1 MSNYDRGF
9 DSLFGGTAIVF
20 VGFATQ
26 LGLTFLVRVLF
37 ARYLSVGAFGLIA
50 LFIATINTVG
60 LISVA
65 GLDVGI
71 GRYLPR
77 FDVGSQ
83 KREDIVRSAVEVA
96 VPLSVGS
103 ALALYLAAGWITEE
117 LAYGPQLRALFIVA
131 AIGTPFFG
139 LKRLAIGA
147 AQGQEQT
154 LPKVLIE
161 NLLAP
166 VAQLVFTVLAVAL
179 GFQLLGFAWA
189 YASGFVLAG
198 VIGAVYLLRR
208 TPLRFVRR
216 GSMHRQLAAFS
227 GPLVVTNVMLSL
239 MGGYLDTFFLGVLDT
254 AASVGTYNTVYP
266 LSQLTMI
273 FLTSFGFLLLPAV
286 SHLDA
291 EAKFDRANHL
301 LEVTT
306 KWVFFLTLPV
316 FFLMFYF
323 PEQTIALTFGAK
335 YTSGAMALSLL
346 VVGFLVH
353 AGFAVAGKGL
363 VAVGETRLVMIDT
376 VVAAVLNIA
385 LNIAFIPR
393 YGFFGAAL
401 ASVISYWLL
410 DALYLYQLRRHTGI
424 VPVSAGLVRVV
435 AITIPVTAVICG
447 AVGRM
452 VVDTVLGV
460 AAVVTLA
467 TVLHL
472 LIVIRY
478 GGLSEEE
485 LAVITKAEEMSG
497 RDLSPVRRTVRG
509 LRR

>member
-1 MSNYDRGF
+1 MSKYDRGF

-26 LGLTFLVRVLF
+26 LGVTFLVRVLF
-37 ARYLSVGAFGLIA
+37 ARYLSVEAFGLIA

-60 LISVA
+60 LVSVA

-77 FDVGSQ
+77 FEVGSE
-83 KREDIVRSAVEVA
+83 KREDVVRSAVEVA
-96 VPLSVGS
+96 VPLSIGAAIS
-103 ALALYLAAGWITEE
+103 LYLAADWITEE
-117 LAYGPQLRALFIVA
+117 LAYRPELRALFIVA

-166 VAQLVFTVLAVAL
+166 VAQLVFTVLAVAY

-198 VIGAVYLLRR
+198 IIGTFYLLRR
-208 TPLRFVRR
+208 TPFQIVRR
-216 GSMHRQLAAFS
+216 GSMHRQLAVFS
-227 GPLVVTNVMLSL
+227 GPLVVTNIMLSL
-239 MGGYLDTFFLGVLDT
+239 MGGYLDTFFLGYLDT

-273 FLTSFGFLLLPAV
+273 FLTSFSFLLLPAV

-291 EAKFDRANHL
+291 EAKFGRANRL
-301 LEVTT
+301 MEVTT

-335 YTSGAMALSLL
+335 YTSGALALSLL
-346 VVGFLVH
+346 VFGFLVH

-385 LNIAFIPR
+385 LNIVLIPR

-401 ASVISYWLL
+401 ASVISYWVL

-424 VPVSAGLVRVV
+424 FPVSSDLLRVV
-435 AITIPVTAVICG
+435 AITVPATAFVCG
-447 AVGRM
+447 GFGRM
-452 VVDTVLGV
+452 VVDTIVGV
-460 AAVVTLA
+460 GAVVTVA
-467 TVLHL
+467 TLLHL
-472 LIVIRY
+472 VIVIRY

-485 LAVITKAEEMSG
+485 LEVITKAEQASG
-497 RDLSPVRRTVRG
+497 RDLSPVRRTVRA

>member
-37 ARYLSVGAFGLIA
+37 ARYLSVEAFGLIA

-60 LISVA
+60 LVSVA

-77 FDVGSQ
+77 FEAGSAQ
-83 KREDIVRSAVEVA
+83 REDVVRSAVEVA
-96 VPLSVGS
+96 VPLTFGS
-103 ALALYLAAGWITEE
+103 ALALYLAADWITEE
-117 LAYGPQLRALFIVA
+117 LAYGPEIQALFIVA

-198 VIGAVYLLRR
+198 IVGTVYLLRH
-208 TPLRFVRR
+208 TPFRLVRR
-216 GSMHRQLAAFS
+216 GSMHRQLAVFS
-227 GPLVVTNVMLSL
+227 GPLVVTNIMLSL

-323 PEQTIALTFGAK
+323 PEQTISLTFGAK
-335 YTSGAMALSLL
+335 YASGAMALSLL
-346 VVGFLVH
+346 VFGFLLH

-385 LNIAFIPR
+385 LNIVLIPR

-401 ASVISYWLL
+401 ASVLSYWVL

-424 VPVSAGLVRVV
+424 LPVSLDLLRVLALTIPATGLV
-435 AITIPVTAVICG
+435 CG
-447 AVGRM
+447 VVGRM
-452 VVDTVLGV
+452 VVDSSVGVLGV
-460 AAVVTLA
+460 VAVATL
-467 TVLHL
+467 LHL
-472 LIVIRY
+472 VIVIRF
-478 GGLSEEE
+478 GGLTDEE
-485 LAVITKAEEMSG
+485 LAVISTVEEAAG
-497 RDLSPVRRTVRG
+497 RDLSAVRRTIEVLQR
-509 LRR
+509 